1 MISITKLFEFEA
13 AHFLP
18 HHKGL
23 CKNLHG
29 HSYKL
34 EVEVTCLTLTNGMIC
49 DFAVLKEWVK
59 NIVESYDHK
68 LLNEFFPNPTAELM
82 IETVV
87 NDLNIILDTHT
98 NLKLVR
104 VRLWE
109 TSKSYAEWKRD

>member
-18 HHKGL
+18 HHEGL
-23 CKNLHG
+23 CKHMHG

-34 EVEVTCLTLTNGMIC
+34 EVEVTCPTLTNGMIC
-49 DFAVLKEWVK
+49 DFAELKERVK
-59 NIVESYDHK
+59 GIVESYDHK
-68 LLNEFFPNPTAELM
+68 VLNDYFPNPTAELM
-82 IETVV
+82 LETIA
-87 NDLNIILDTHT
+87 NDLNVIFDYHT
-98 NLKLVR
+98 NLNLVR